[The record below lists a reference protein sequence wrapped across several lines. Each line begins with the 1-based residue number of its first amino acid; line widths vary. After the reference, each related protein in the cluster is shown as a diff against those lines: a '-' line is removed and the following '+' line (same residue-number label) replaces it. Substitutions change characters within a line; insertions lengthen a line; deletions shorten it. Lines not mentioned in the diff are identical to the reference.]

1 MKIPFTGGCSCGA
14 IRYEC
19 TAEPTMM
26 LKCHCR
32 DCQQVSG
39 GGFAAAVLVPAES
52 FRLMRGQLRYYFTS
66 SIRRGK
72 HKRGFCPE
80 CGSRITGAEFEAG
93 ESPFVGV
100 LAASLDDPSWFQPQM
115 DIFVS
120 DAQTWDQ
127 MDPAIPKFE
136 QYPPIPTKKK
146 KQNAKNYAIFV
157 VRRPSRASSEILHFD
172 FQKFDGRK
180 NSPLRRGSSQSLGKR
195 PAGGIG

>member
-1 MKIPFTGGCSCGA
+1 MYLESSSRIRTRNSERRTSRRVIARKTTAQARATRKRGTMKIPFTGGCVCGA

-19 TAEPTMM
+19 AAEPIMM

-52 FRLMRGQLRYYFTS
+52 FRLIRGQLRYHFTP

-80 CGSRITGAEFEAG
+80 CGSRMTGAEFEG
-93 ESPFVGV
+93 DDSQFVGV

-120 DAQTWDQ
+120 EAQPWDQ
-127 MDPAIPKFE
+127 MDPAIAKFG
-136 QYPPIPTKKK
+136 QYPPSS
-146 KQNAKNYAIFV
+146 AK
-157 VRRPSRASSEILHFD
+157 E
-172 FQKFDGRK
+172 
-180 NSPLRRGSSQSLGKR
+180 
-195 PAGGIG
+195 

>member
-19 TAEPTMM
+19 TAEPIMM

-32 DCQQVSG
+32 DCQHVTGSS
-39 GGFAAAVLVPAES
+39 FAPAIVVPRES
-52 FRLMRGQLRYYFTS
+52 FRVISGQLRYHFTP

-80 CGSRITGAEFEAG
+80 CGSRLTGAEFETG

-100 LAASLDDPSWFQPQM
+100 LAGSLDDPTWFRPQM

-120 DAQTWDQ
+120 EAQPWDQ
-127 MDPAIPKFE
+127 MDLSIPKFE
-136 QYPPIPTKKK
+136 QYPPLAT
-146 KQNAKNYAIFV
+146 
-157 VRRPSRASSEILHFD
+157 D
-172 FQKFDGRK
+172 
-180 NSPLRRGSSQSLGKR
+180 
-195 PAGGIG
+195 